1 MTDLQLRALVEVVGR
16 CLAILRPHIPD
27 ADAARYLHAL
37 VELRDELE
45 RLVAAPAAREPGA
58 PDPDGLEDV
67 GAARS
72 GTGRAELAAT
82 LARLERRWGGAPF
95 DLPDRAET
103 DADRAHL
110 AALVLRD
117 AVPPRT
123 DAGAGAAETA
133 PAPGGDGEP
142 SAPAPGGDADPSA
155 PG

>member
-1 MTDLQLRALVEVVGR
+1 MGR

-27 ADAARYLHAL
+27 DDAARYLHAL

-45 RLVAAPAAREPGA
+45 RLVAAAAAREPGA
-58 PDPDGLEDV
+58 PDPDGPEDV
-67 GAARS
+67 GAAGAR
-72 GTGRAELAAT
+72 TVRAELAAT

-95 DLPDRAET
+95 DLPDHAET

-123 DAGAGAAETA
+123 DAGAAETA

-142 SAPAPGGDADPSA
+142 STPALGSDAEPSA
-155 PG
+155 AG